1 MKAEFVGLKPTQKE
15 KSCSSSGVTN
25 NAALMIRLRS
35 QEESKYAVGQRHS
48 HGPGKSLLGTLESC
62 TLERDV

>member
-1 MKAEFVGLKPTQKE
+1 MSTAPIEKAKTGVLCYQKEGRNLLGLNPPKKE

-35 QEESKYAVGQRHS
+35 QEEAIC
-48 HGPGKSLLGTLESC
+48 E
-62 TLERDV
+62 